1 MKNILLLIILS
12 FAFANAQLFYD
23 KHGESRGAYK
33 DSMEYSKLVEFSQ
46 RFRGP
51 ILVKK
56 LVEGV
61 KPRKNLKKIPQSE
74 IQRKI
79 DVSRDSLYNDF
90 WLEVEKSEFV
100 QVCVNSSVIAWE
112 TSLESNIDDDSCL
125 VFQVPTFA
133 GVDTLKVY
141 FSDANSSH
149 KIHLAVGKKYLNF
162 KKEKVQ
168 FGYCYFKPHQENPL
182 DGYRI
187 NFLDKK

>member
-1 MKNILLLIILS
+1 
-12 FAFANAQLFYD
+12 
-23 KHGESRGAYK
+23 
-33 DSMEYSKLVEFSQ
+33 MEYSKLVEFSQ

-61 KPRKNLKKIPQSE
+61 KPRKNLKKIPQNE

-112 TSLESNIDDDSCL
+112 TSLESNIDNDSCL
-125 VFQVPTFA
+125 AFQAPTIV

-141 FSDANSSH
+141 FSDANYSR
-149 KIHLAVGKKYLNF
+149 KIHLAVGKKFLNF

-168 FGYCYFKPHQENPL
+168 FGYDDAKPHQENSL
-182 DGYRI
+182 DRYRI
-187 NFLDKK
+187 TFF